1 MRPTMVRRLSGHR
14 GPVYALAVRGDR
26 VLSGSGDGMVA
37 AWDANGAAGEAVAQ
51 VGQAV
56 FALTVLDE
64 PEALVIGT
72 EGGEL
77 HVVDL
82 RDRREV
88 QHLVLHRRGIFRI
101 AALGKDRVVCAGG
114 DGTLSVWTVRRDAQ
128 GPRLALQRQIPITE
142 EKLRDVAVH
151 AAAGLVAVACGD
163 GTVRVL
169 DREDLNERLTLEAHT
184 GGATSVAW
192 HPGKPVLLSGGKDG
206 HLRAW
211 HTERGT
217 PLLAQPAHRAG
228 IYALAFDPRRLVL
241 ASASRDKTAKLWRA
255 HDLEAE
261 ARLDRSSGGHTHSV
275 NHLCWLGDRLFT
287 GGDDRLVIEWSLS
300 GSGADG
306 R

>member
-1 MRPTMVRRLSGHR
+1 MHPAMVHRLSGHR

-37 AWDANGAAGEAVAQ
+37 AWGPDGVAGEALAQ

-56 FALTVLDE
+56 FALAVLDRH
-64 PEALVIGT
+64 EALLIGT
-72 EGGEL
+72 EGGDL

-88 QHLVLHRRGIFRI
+88 QRLVLHRRGIFRI
-101 AALGKDRVVCAGG
+101 AALDEHRVACAGG
-114 DGTLSVWTVRRDAQ
+114 DGTLSVWSVRRRED
-128 GPRLALQRQIPITE
+128 GPRLTLQRQIPLVE
-142 EKLRDVAVH
+142 EKLRDLAVN
-151 AAAGLVAVACGD
+151 AVEGLVAVACGD
-163 GTVRVL
+163 GSVRVL
-169 DREDLNERLTLEAHT
+169 DRDDLNERQTLTGHA

-192 HPGKPVLLSGGKDG
+192 HPRKPVLLSGGKDG

-211 HTERGT
+211 HAGHGA
-217 PLLAQPAHRAG
+217 PLLAQAAHRAG
-228 IYALAFDPRRLVL
+228 IYALAFDPQGLVL

-255 HDLEAE
+255 DDLEAE
-261 ARLDRSSGGHTHSV
+261 GRLDRAAGGHTHSV
-275 NHLCWLGDRLFT
+275 NHLCWRGGRLFT

-300 GSGADG
+300 GGGIGG